1 MGKYIACSIIF
12 IGLCIATSY
21 AFQQAVPHRVL
32 PSSFPNDIINL
43 HQCKH
48 KQHRVNLIQLQSSTN
63 DNQRNNELDKQL
75 SNTKLI
81 QIFHKIRRVVSV
93 PSSKQILQSFI
104 LSLSIFLIILC
115 GIPESSSAAVR
126 SGGRMGGSFSRSS
139 NRSRHYPSSSRSH
152 HSPGRSTSTPRRNSQ
167 RPRSSRVYNS
177 YNSQPYNRSYNKK
190 NDINLSRNGQL
201 NTPPSGSSSSSSSS
215 PGRSVGSTS
224 NNQSYNEQPN
234 GRSRGYM
241 NRGYNRGYLG
251 IGRRPF
257 YSGYGRGI
265 MRGYNNHDGYSYSPY
280 GVHVPYGVVVART
293 IGRMFFVSVLLFVAF
308 FIL

>member
-12 IGLCIATSY
+12 IGLCTATSY
-21 AFQQAVPHRVL
+21 AFQQAVPHRIL
-32 PSSFPNDIINL
+32 SSSFPNE
-43 HQCKH
+43 Q

-63 DNQRNNELDKQL
+63 DNQLNNALDEQL

-81 QIFHKIRRVVSV
+81 QTFHKIRRVVSV

-152 HSPGRSTSTPRRNSQ
+152 HSPGRSSSTPRRNSQ
-167 RPRSSRVYNS
+167 LSRSSRVYNS

-215 PGRSVGSTS
+215 PGRSVGSSTRELS

-265 MRGYNNHDGYSYSPY
+265 MRGYNNHYGYSYSPY

-293 IGRMFFVSVLLFVAF
+293 IGRMFFVSVLMFVAF